1 MSMNAVPSGPPE
13 PDDNGAPVAGGGGP
27 PYDGDMDR
35 RLTVLETRF
44 DTILPTLATKADL
57 AEFRLAM
64 TGEMSGMRLDMT
76 GQMSGLRLDL
86 NEKMDRLRSDFDAAL
101 MSIVKWCAGIA
112 LTLFACI
119 AGQGLYLGAQIN
131 NLAARLPP
139 ASPVAPGP
147 DRPAASP
154 VRTLPQAPPQPG
166 SAAEPG

>member
-1 MSMNAVPSGPPE
+1 MNAVPSGPPE

-57 AEFRLAM
+57 AGL
-64 TGEMSGMRLDMT
+64 RLDLNEKTDKLRLDLNEKMDK
-76 GQMSGLRLDL
+76 LRLDL
-86 NEKMDRLRSDFDAAL
+86 NEKMDRLRSDLDAAL
-101 MSIVKWCAGIA
+101 MSTVKWCAGIA
-112 LTLFACI
+112 LTLFAGM
-119 AGQGLYLGAQIN
+119 AGQALYLGNQIN
-131 NLAARLPP
+131 KLAARLPP

-154 VRTLPQAPPQPG
+154 TRTLPPAPPQPG
-166 SAAEPG
+166 PAAEPG

>member
-13 PDDNGAPVAGGGGP
+13 PDHNGAPVAGGGGP

-57 AEFRLAM
+57 AGL
-64 TGEMSGMRLDMT
+64 RLDLNEKMDK
-76 GQMSGLRLDL
+76 LRLDL
-86 NEKMDRLRSDFDAAL
+86 NEKMDRLRSDLDAAL
-101 MSIVKWCAGIA
+101 MSTVKWCAGIA
-112 LTLFACI
+112 LTLFAGMAC
-119 AGQGLYLGAQIN
+119 QGLYLGTQIN

-154 VRTLPQAPPQPG
+154 TRALPQAPAQPG